1 MSRKSKSALTIFLL
15 SLLFLPVTPAS
26 AHAQITST
34 SPVRD
39 AVLTEVPAEVMIEF
53 DGNLTVIEDLSI
65 NVLKVFNNAGKQID
79 DGNTLVGGARLTV
92 GITDRTG
99 LGTFRVTYR
108 VVSEDG
114 HPIESEFK
122 FKVIVT
128 DNGALASATPNTQ
141 PAPIA
146 EPEANSVTDE
156 ASVNSK
162 SSEHHESFFAHHS
175 LHIIEISAV
184 ALLILLWWLMERRRR
199 K

>member
-1 MSRKSKSALTIFLL
+1 MSRKSKSTFTLALLG
-15 SLLFLPVTPAS
+15 LLFLPVTPAL

-39 AVLTEVPAEVMIEF
+39 AVLSEVPAEVIIEF
-53 DGNLTVIEDLSI
+53 DGNLTVIDDLSI
-65 NVLKVFNNAGKQID
+65 NVLKVFNSTGKQID

-99 LGTFRVTYR
+99 VGTFRVTYR

-114 HPIESEFK
+114 HPVEGDFK
-122 FKVIVT
+122 FKV
-128 DNGALASATPNTQ
+128 NAKGNSAVPSPTLSAQ

-146 EPEANSVTDE
+146 EPEAISATDE
-156 ASVNSK
+156 FPLDSK
-162 SSEHHESFFAHHS
+162 SSEHHESFFTHHL

-184 ALLILLWWLMERRRR
+184 ALLILIWWLFERRRQR
-199 K
+199 